1 MIKNKLSELMGKKR
15 INMAELARMAKLSH
29 VAIFKIYHNKNK
41 SISLETINKL
51 CWALECEIQDIFEY
65 QQD

>member
-15 INMAELARMAKLSH
+15 LNMAEVARIAGLSH
-29 VAIFKIYHNKNK
+29 VAVFKIYHDKNK
-41 SISLETINKL
+41 VISLETINKL

-65 QQD
+65 IPD